1 MMEKPQQAVPKVAF
15 GSHCW
20 KVRGM
25 CRNLRLT
32 AQFKQSHLSHLK
44 EIQKRGGGEKINCI
58 SIIVMFFCLHLWNG
72 NHVVKCWNYYD

>member
-1 MMEKPQQAVPKVAF
+1 MMEKPQQAVPEVAF

-44 EIQKRGGGEKINCI
+44 EIQKGGGEK
-58 SIIVMFFCLHLWNG
+58 
-72 NHVVKCWNYYD
+72 K